1 MGLQK
6 FRHDLATKATSQN
19 TISCKVIINIINR
32 TVSFLKILNVLK
44 KKVQAIC
51 TGDTLHYFSSFNE
64 LSIYRTVRLIEK

>member
-19 TISCKVIINIINR
+19 TISCKVIINIMNR

-44 KKVQAIC
+44 EMCRSFVQVILC
-51 TGDTLHYFSSFNE
+51 IIFHSLMSSIFIE
-64 LSIYRTVRLIEK
+64 L

>member
-19 TISCKVIINIINR
+19 TISCKVIINIMNR

-44 KKVQAIC
+44 VMCRSFVQVILC
-51 TGDTLHYFSSFNE
+51 IIFHSLMSSIFIE
-64 LSIYRTVRLIEK
+64 L

>member
-1 MGLQK
+1 MELQK

-19 TISCKVIINIINR
+19 TISCKVIINIMNR

-44 KKVQAIC
+44 NVQIIC

-64 LSIYRTVRLIEK
+64 LNF